1 MSLPLKWEK
10 PEKFMEKIINQISN
24 LLSQRRK
31 WTKVSQIALMMAQQ
45 TIEKWER
52 LITSNHKFLLIKTMM
67 SDIKEKE
74 IMRKMEPD
82 FNLRQMP
89 DGMLNQDIKN
99 LTIPV
104 KLIHIEED
112 KTSLD
117 LKSLNKLITLSM
129 LLLWKSQSIMIT

>member
-1 MSLPLKWEK
+1 
-10 PEKFMEKIINQISN
+10 
-24 LLSQRRK
+24 
-31 WTKVSQIALMMAQQ
+31 
-45 TIEKWER
+45 
-52 LITSNHKFLLIKTMM
+52 M

>member
-10 PEKFMEKIINQISN
+10 PEKFMEKIIDQISN

-31 WTKVSQIALMMAQQ
+31 WTRVSQTAWMMAQQ

-52 LITSNHKFLLIKTMM
+52 LITSNHKFLLIKMMM

-74 IMRKMEPD
+74 IMRKKEPD

-89 DGMLNQDIKN
+89 DGMLKQDIKN
-99 LTIPV
+99 LTILV

-112 KTSLD
+112 KTNLD
-117 LKSLNKLITLSM
+117 LKSLNKLITPSM
-129 LLLWKSQSIMIT
+129 LL

>member
-10 PEKFMEKIINQISN
+10 LEKFMEKIIDQISN

-31 WTKVSQIALMMAQQ
+31 WTKVSQTALMMAQQ

-74 IMRKMEPD
+74 IMRKKEPD

-89 DGMLNQDIKN
+89 DGMLKQDIKN
-99 LTIPV
+99 LTILV

-112 KTSLD
+112 KT
-117 LKSLNKLITLSM
+117 N
-129 LLLWKSQSIMIT
+129 

>member
-1 MSLPLKWEK
+1 M
-10 PEKFMEKIINQISN
+10 
-24 LLSQRRK
+24 
-31 WTKVSQIALMMAQQ
+31 
-45 TIEKWER
+45 
-52 LITSNHKFLLIKTMM
+52 MM

-89 DGMLNQDIKN
+89 DGMLKQDIKN

-117 LKSLNKLITLSM
+117 LKSLSKLITPSM
-129 LLLWKSQSIMIT
+129 LLS

>member
-1 MSLPLKWEK
+1 
-10 PEKFMEKIINQISN
+10 
-24 LLSQRRK
+24 
-31 WTKVSQIALMMAQQ
+31 
-45 TIEKWER
+45 
-52 LITSNHKFLLIKTMM
+52 MM

-74 IMRKMEPD
+74 IMRMMEPD

-129 LLLWKSQSIMIT
+129 LLL